1 MSAQLNPLEIIP
13 RVLTRYSP
21 VVVDHAQGL
30 YVWDIHG
37 ERWAD
42 FTSGIAVVNTGHCHP
57 RVVAAIREQAGKI
70 IHAQA
75 NILAHEPMLR
85 LARAI
90 TATLP
95 PQLNQVFF
103 SNSGAEAV
111 EGAVKL
117 AKVATGRP
125 AVIAFRGAFH
135 GRTHLAM
142 ALTTSRVKVRGHYEP
157 LVPSIYHAPYPYPF
171 RAPAG
176 MTPDDVARACIAEL
190 ERLFQTM
197 VMPDDVAAIIVEPM
211 LGEGGY
217 ILPPTLFLQEL
228 RRICDEH
235 GILLIVDEIQT
246 GVGRTGRMWA
256 FEHFGIVPDIVTMAK
271 GIASGLPLSA
281 VVANR
286 DLMDRWAP
294 GAHGGTF
301 GGNAVACAAGVATFE
316 VMREERLPEN
326 AERIGH
332 YLMGQLRE
340 LQQEF
345 PIIGEVRGLGLMI
358 GVELV
363 HPDDRSPNPEA
374 VKRVIQHA
382 QERRTLLITAGEHD
396 QVIRVI
402 PPLIITQEQADDFLT
417 VFSEALKA
425 AQS

>member
-1 MSAQLNPLEIIP
+1 MAAPELNPLELIP

-21 VVVDHAQGL
+21 VVVDRAEGL

-57 RVVAAIREQAGKI
+57 KVVAAIREQAGKI

-75 NILAHEPMLR
+75 NILAHEPMMR
-85 LARAI
+85 LAQAI

-95 PQLNQVFF
+95 PKLNQVFF

-125 AVIAFRGAFH
+125 AIIAFRGAFH

-142 ALTTSRVKVRGHYEP
+142 ALTSSRVKVRGHYEP
-157 LVPSIYHAPYPYPF
+157 LVPSIYYAPYPYPF
-171 RAPAG
+171 RNPYG
-176 MTPDDVARACIAEL
+176 VPPDEVDLVCLAEL
-190 ERLFQTM
+190 ERLFETM

-217 ILPPTLFLQEL
+217 ILPPKRFLQNL
-228 RRICDEH
+228 RRLCDQY

-256 FEHFGIVPDIVTMAK
+256 FEHFEIVPDIVTMAK

-281 VVANR
+281 VVASR
-286 DLMDRWAP
+286 ELMDKWAP
-294 GAHGGTF
+294 GAHGGTY

-326 AERIGH
+326 AERIGNF
-332 YLMGQLRE
+332 LMAQLRE
-340 LQQEF
+340 LQDEF
-345 PIIGEVRGLGLMI
+345 PVIGEVRGLGLMI
-358 GVELV
+358 GVEFV
-363 HPDDRSPNPEA
+363 KPDRSPNPDA
-374 VKRVIQHA
+374 VKRVIQRA
-382 QERRTLLITAGEHD
+382 QELRTLLITAGEHD

-402 PPLIITQEQADDFLT
+402 PPLIINQRQAEEFLD
-417 VFSEALKA
+417 VFAEAVKSA
-425 AQS
+425 S

>member
-1 MSAQLNPLEIIP
+1 MRLLVDPLQILP
-13 RVLTRYSP
+13 RVLTRYSS
-21 VVVDHAQGL
+21 VVVDRAEGI
-30 YVWDIHG
+30 YVWDLEG
-37 ERWAD
+37 QRWMD

-75 NILAHEPMLR
+75 NILIHEPMLR
-85 LARAI
+85 LSQLI
-90 TATLP
+90 TATMP
-95 PQLNQVFF
+95 PTLNQVFF
-103 SNSGAEAV
+103 TNSGAEAV

-117 AKVATGRP
+117 AKAATGRP
-125 AVIAFRGAFH
+125 AIIAFRGAFH

-157 LVPSIYHAPYPYPF
+157 LVPSIYYAPYPYPF
-171 RAPAG
+171 RNPYNVPAE
-176 MTPDDVARACIAEL
+176 DVDLVCIAEL

-217 ILPPTLFLQEL
+217 VLPPKRFLQNL
-228 RRICDEH
+228 RAICDRY

-246 GVGRTGRMWA
+246 GVGRTGKMWA
-256 FEHFGIVPDIVTMAK
+256 FEHFEIVPDIVTVAK
-271 GIASGLPLSA
+271 GIASGLPLAA
-281 VVANR
+281 VVANKE
-286 DLMDRWAP
+286 LMDRWEP
-294 GAHGGTF
+294 GAHGGTY

-316 VMREERLPEN
+316 VMREEKLPEN
-326 AERIGH
+326 AARIGG
-332 YLMGQLRE
+332 YLMAQLRE

-345 PIIGEVRGLGLMI
+345 PVIGEVRGLGLMI

-363 HPDDRSPNPEA
+363 KPDRAPNPEA
-374 VKRVIQHA
+374 VKRVVKRA
-382 QERRTLLITAGEHD
+382 QELRTLLITAGEHD

-402 PPLIITQEQADDFLT
+402 PPLVITQEQADAFLD

-425 AQS
+425 AE